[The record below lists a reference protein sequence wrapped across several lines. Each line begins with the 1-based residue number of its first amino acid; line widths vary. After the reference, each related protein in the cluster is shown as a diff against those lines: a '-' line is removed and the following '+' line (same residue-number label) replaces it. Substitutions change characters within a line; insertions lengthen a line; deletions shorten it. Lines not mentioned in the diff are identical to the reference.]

1 MTKIIHVHLV
11 GKRKDFYF
19 GSISAVYEKLSAEDI
34 GASIAYLQ
42 HAGLSQGT
50 AIVNDKAII
59 KQGILIRGSRN
70 DK

>member
-34 GASIAYLQ
+34 DVSMAYLQ
-42 HAGLSQGT
+42 HAGLSQGAAMVT
-50 AIVNDKAII
+50 DKAVI

>member
-19 GSISAVYEKLSAEDI
+19 GSISAVYEKFNSADI
-34 GASIAYLQ
+34 GVSMAYLQ

-59 KQGILIRGSRN
+59 KQGTLIRGSRN
-70 DK
+70 V